1 MPHQHATHC
10 PLCGSRLEGTQW
22 EGRQRPRCQ
31 GCGFV
36 YFFNPASAAAGLVL
50 DVSGGRVLLVRR
62 RIEPH
67 KGCWALPAGY
77 QEIDEEPQAA
87 VRREVR
93 EETGLELGQ
102 LALVDLY
109 SGPEFFREYP
119 NGDQVFL
126 VGAVYTTQDMRGEP
140 IPDEREALELRFFD
154 LKALPCDLVP
164 PSRPFLER
172 CRQKL
177 ASAGT

>member
-1 MPHQHATHC
+1 MGYVRELRALVGHRPLILVTAGVLILDHA
-10 PLCGSRLEGTQW
+10 
-22 EGRQRPRCQ
+22 
-31 GCGFV
+31 
-36 YFFNPASAAAGLVL
+36 
-50 DVSGGRVLLVRR
+50 GRVLLLRR
-62 RIEPH
+62 SDDGLWDIPGGAMEP
-67 KGCWALPAGY
+67 GECL
-77 QEIDEEPQAA
+77 EDAA
-87 VRREVR
+87 RREVR

>member
-93 EETGLELGQ
+93 EETGLDVEVQSLVDVVWVGDDPRKPANVIIYLCRAGEGEPQAASDVSEVAWFSLSDLPQDMGFGNRELIQRFLGQ
-102 LALVDLY
+102 
-109 SGPEFFREYP
+109 E
-119 NGDQVFL
+119 
-126 VGAVYTTQDMRGEP
+126 
-140 IPDEREALELRFFD
+140 
-154 LKALPCDLVP
+154 
-164 PSRPFLER
+164 
-172 CRQKL
+172 
-177 ASAGT
+177 